1 MAKELERKFLLA
13 DSAWRN
19 EIERSERMMQG
30 YLNDVGP
37 VSVRA
42 RIAGQ
47 RAWLNIKSR
56 TLGISRDEFE
66 YEIPL
71 ADAERMLDHLTT
83 GPVIDKTRHFVR
95 HAGLLWEIDEFHGEN
110 DGLIVAEVELEHV
123 DQPFERPAWLG
134 EEVSHE
140 ARYYNVSLVKM
151 PYSQW

>member
-1 MAKELERKFLLA
+1 MAKEIERKFLLA
-13 DSAWRN
+13 DAGWRN
-19 EIERSERMMQG
+19 EIERSERMVQG

-95 HAGLLWEIDEFHGEN
+95 HGGLLWEIDEFHGEN

>member
-1 MAKELERKFLLA
+1 MAKEIERKFLLV
-13 DSAWRN
+13 SEAWRD
-19 EIERSERMMQG
+19 EIETSERMVQG
-30 YLNDVGP
+30 YLNDDGP

-42 RIAGQ
+42 RITGP

-95 HAGLLWEIDEFHGEN
+95 RGGLLWEIDEFHGEN

-123 DQPFERPAWLG
+123 DQPFDKPAWLG

-140 ARYYNVSLVKM
+140 ARYYNVSLVKK

>member
-1 MAKELERKFLLA
+1 MAKEIERKFLLSS
-13 DSAWRN
+13 DAWRN
-19 EIERSERMMQG
+19 EVDRSERMVQG
-30 YLNDVGP
+30 YLNDEGP

-42 RIAGQ
+42 RIVGP
-47 RAWLNIKSR
+47 RAWLNLKSR

-95 HAGLLWEIDEFHGEN
+95 HGGLLWEIDEFHGEN
-110 DGLIVAEVELEHV
+110 DGLLVAEVELEHV
-123 DQPFERPAWLG
+123 DQPFDRPDWAG
-134 EEVSHE
+134 EEVSHD

>member
-1 MAKELERKFLLA
+1 MAKEIERKFLLA
-13 DSAWRN
+13 SEAWRN
-19 EIERSERMMQG
+19 EIDRSERMVQG
-30 YLNDVGP
+30 YLNDEGP

-42 RIAGQ
+42 RIAGP

-95 HAGLLWEIDEFHGEN
+95 HGGHLWEIDEFHGEN
-110 DGLIVAEVELEHV
+110 DGLIVAEVELAHV
-123 DQPFERPAWLG
+123 DQPFDQPAWLG
-134 EEVSHE
+134 EEVSHD
-140 ARYYNVSLVKM
+140 ARYYNVSLVKN

>member
-1 MAKELERKFLLA
+1 MAKEIERKFLLA
-13 DSAWRN
+13 GEAWRD
-19 EIERSERMMQG
+19 EVESSERMVQG
-30 YLNDVGP
+30 YLNDEGP

-42 RIAGQ
+42 RIAGP

-71 ADAERMLDHLTT
+71 ADAERMLNHLTT

-95 HAGLLWEIDEFHGEN
+95 RGGHLWEIDEFHGEN

-123 DQPFERPAWLG
+123 DQPFDKPAWLG

-140 ARYYNVSLVKM
+140 ARYYNVSLVKK

>member
-1 MAKELERKFLLA
+1 MAKEIERKFLLA
-13 DSAWRN
+13 DTAWRN

-30 YLNDVGP
+30 YLNDEGP

-42 RIAGQ
+42 RIAGP

-95 HAGLLWEIDEFHGEN
+95 HGGLLWEIDEFHGEN

-123 DQPFERPAWLG
+123 DQPFERPTWLG

>member
-1 MAKELERKFLLA
+1 MAKEIERKFLLA
-13 DSAWRN
+13 SDTWRH
-19 EIERSERMMQG
+19 EIEHSDRMVQG
-30 YLNDVGP
+30 YLNDQGP

-42 RIAGQ
+42 RIAGS

-83 GPVIDKTRHFVR
+83 GPVIDKTRHLVR
-95 HAGLLWEIDEFHGEN
+95 RDGLLWEIDEFHGDN

-123 DQPFERPAWLG
+123 DQPFARPDWLA
-134 EEVSHE
+134 EEVSHD
-140 ARYYNVSLVKM
+140 ARYYNVSLVKT
-151 PYSQW
+151 PYCQW

>member
-1 MAKELERKFLLA
+1 MAKEIERKFLLA
-13 DSAWRN
+13 SDAWRD
-19 EIERSERMMQG
+19 EVERSERMVQG

-42 RIAGQ
+42 RVAGP

-56 TLGISRDEFE
+56 TLGVSRDEFE

-71 ADAERMLDHLTT
+71 SDAERMLDHLTT

-95 HAGLLWEIDEFHGEN
+95 FGAHLWEIDEFHGEN
-110 DGLIVAEVELEHV
+110 DGLVVAEVELEHV
-123 DQPFERPAWLG
+123 DQPFKRPAWLG

-140 ARYYNVSLVKM
+140 ARYYNVSLVKK

>member
-1 MAKELERKFLLA
+1 MAKEIERKFLLA
-13 DSAWRN
+13 DTAWRN

-30 YLNDVGP
+30 YLNDEGP

-42 RIAGQ
+42 RIAGP

-71 ADAERMLDHLTT
+71 SDAERMLDHLTT

-95 HAGLLWEIDEFHGEN
+95 HGGLLWEIDEFHGEN

-123 DQPFERPAWLG
+123 DQPFERPRWLG

-140 ARYYNVSLVKM
+140 ARYYNVSLVKK

>member
-1 MAKELERKFLLA
+1 MAKEIERKFLLV
-13 DSAWRN
+13 SEAWRN
-19 EIERSERMMQG
+19 EIDRSERMVQG
-30 YLNDVGP
+30 YLNDEGP

-42 RIAGQ
+42 RIAGP

-95 HAGLLWEIDEFHGEN
+95 YGGHLWEIDEFHGEN
-110 DGLIVAEVELEHV
+110 DGLLVAEVELEHV

-134 EEVSHE
+134 DEVSHD
-140 ARYYNVSLVKM
+140 ARYYNVSLVKN

>member
-1 MAKELERKFLLA
+1 MAKEIERKFLLT
-13 DSAWRN
+13 DEAWRN
-19 EIERSERMMQG
+19 QIERSERMVQG
-30 YLNDVGP
+30 YLNDQGP

-42 RIAGQ
+42 RIAGD

-83 GPVIDKTRHFVR
+83 GPVIDKTRHFVTYGE
-95 HAGLLWEIDEFHGEN
+95 HLWEIDEFHGEN
-110 DGLIVAEVELEHV
+110 DGLIVAEVELDHV
-123 DQPFERPAWLG
+123 DQPFARPAWLG
-134 EEVSHE
+134 EEVSHD
-140 ARYYNVSLVKM
+140 ARYYNVSLVKN

>member
-1 MAKELERKFLLA
+1 MAKEIERKFLLA
-13 DSAWRN
+13 SDAWRD
-19 EIERSERMMQG
+19 EIDRSERMVQG
-30 YLNDVGP
+30 YLNDQGP

-42 RIAGQ
+42 RVAGTQ
-47 RAWLNIKSR
+47 AWLNIKSR

-95 HAGLLWEIDEFHGEN
+95 HGGLLWEIDEFHGEN

-140 ARYYNVSLVKM
+140 ARYYNVSLVKK

>member
-1 MAKELERKFLLA
+1 MAKEIERKFLLA
-13 DSAWRN
+13 GDAWRG
-19 EIERSERMMQG
+19 EVDRAERMVQG
-30 YLNDVGP
+30 YLNDEGP

-42 RIAGQ
+42 RIVGP

-95 HAGLLWEIDEFHGEN
+95 HGGLLWEIDEFHGEN

-123 DQPFERPAWLG
+123 DQPFDRPTWLG

-140 ARYYNVSLVKM
+140 ARYYNVSLVKK

>member
-1 MAKELERKFLLA
+1 MAKEIERKFLLA
-13 DSAWRN
+13 GEAWRD
-19 EIERSERMMQG
+19 EVERSERMVQG
-30 YLNDVGP
+30 YLNDEGP

-42 RIAGQ
+42 RITGP

-95 HAGLLWEIDEFHGEN
+95 HGGLLWEIDEFHGEN

-123 DQPFERPAWLG
+123 DQPFDKPAWLG